1 LTLYPS
7 PVPSSPVR
15 IAVALGLASS
25 LLLLFGCSNDKPAE
39 TTPPASPAPTATT
52 ARPSESP
59 KPTPKPKPVKAS
71 DNFDKVS
78 VTGGFGEPPK
88 VKVDSPW
95 AIDKTRTKV
104 LQAGKGPVVGEGQG
118 VEVNYYG
125 VNGRTGKKFDESF
138 SRGQPIAFSLAQVVP
153 GFSKGLVGQ
162 RQGSRVLIAMPGKD
176 GYDPMGGNPQAGI
189 EVGDTLL
196 FVVDLVDVQLA
207 GPKGSTVQPKA
218 GLPTVADKGGR
229 PEITIPEAAPPST
242 LQVQPLIK
250 GKGKKVGAN
259 DTITF
264 NYLWVRWSDGKVL
277 EETYS
282 GKPATTELSGLLPG
296 MAKGLSGQTVGSR
309 VLLVIPPADG
319 YPEGNATPSIKPGET
334 LVMVVDLLFT
344 QSQ

>member
-1 LTLYPS
+1 
-7 PVPSSPVR
+7 VPSSPVR
-15 IAVALGLASS
+15 VAVVLGLASS
-25 LLLLFGCSNDKPAE
+25 LLLLFGCTKDKSAE
-39 TTPPASPAPTATT
+39 TTPPASPSAAPTT
-52 ARPSESP
+52 ASPSSSPSP
-59 KPTPKPKPVKAS
+59 KTTPKPKPIKAS
-71 DNFDKVS
+71 DNFDKVT
-78 VTGGFGEPPK
+78 VTGGFGKPPK

-176 GYDPMGGNPQAGI
+176 GYDAMGGNPQAGI
-189 EVGDTLL
+189 EVGDTLI

-207 GPKGSTVQPKA
+207 GPEGTTVQPKA
-218 GLPTVADKGGR
+218 GLPTVTDKGGK
-229 PEITIPEAAPPST
+229 PEVTIPESAPPTS

-250 GKGKKVGAN
+250 GKGKKISAN

-277 EETYS
+277 EETYG
-282 GKPATTELSGLLPG
+282 GKPASTELSGLLPG
-296 MAKGLSGQTVGSR
+296 IVKGLTGQTVGSR

-319 YPEGNATPSIKPGET
+319 YPDGNATPSIKPGET
-334 LVMVVDLLFT
+334 LVIVVDLLFA